1 MPANLTDNYV
11 ANTYKGVL
19 HVNGEEL
26 PDDARVQVYDGAGNK
41 TAIKLGI
48 NSVDCLSLSAQG
60 LTANDFKYPE
70 EPGAV
75 FNVLCQTSEN
85 VAGEVNT
92 LELRNIKDILCG
104 TPDAGLASY
113 SRESNSVVPIFN
125 IECGTVQGVED
136 VEITNITGAA
146 GGINRQSTGN
156 FNVSFISLTGGIV
169 KGLTLTPVS
178 LAPQPNL
185 LINAQGIINQR
196 ALYAANAVAG
206 AGINYGWNPKLY
218 FLDKWRTSHTFAE
231 WSYDTP
237 NVATIVVQPD
247 GWVSQIIEYRDI
259 VPGIHTLSWTGNATP
274 IILLHP
280 SNLPV
285 GTSSI
290 VTTGDIKSVTAII
303 PAGHNIQI
311 RFVNNGSGKTY
322 FSLPKFERGAIRTEF
337 DYRSFGSELLLC
349 QRYFCKTCP
358 YEFQPQQGRGGHIQS
373 QTIEPWARVLHNNGW
388 RFPITL
394 RTTPNAYVISPA
406 HLLLGHATVIYNSNK
421 DADLEVHAVPCF
433 IQEVSDGGISTLGII
448 GKELEK
454 GVMRAYLTEYV
465 ADADF

>member
-125 IECGTVQGVED
+125 IECGMVEGVED
-136 VEITNITGAA
+136 VEITNITSAA

-185 LINAQGIINQR
+185 LLNAQGIVNQR
-196 ALYAANAVAG
+196 QFTPGSDIVKV
-206 AGINYGWNPKLY
+206 WNPRRY
-218 FLDKWRTSHTFAE
+218 FLDRWRSNNGTSIS
-231 WSYDTP
+231 WRYDTP
-237 NVATIVVQPD
+237 NVVTI
-247 GWVSQIIEYRDI
+247 GASGGVSQTIEKINII
-259 VPGIHTLSWTGNATP
+259 PGIHTLSWRGNAVAT
-274 IILLHP
+274 ILRHGTAQAIATG
-280 SNLPV
+280 SGGTGEIKTITANLDANY
-285 GTSSI
+285 
-290 VTTGDIKSVTAII
+290 DIE
-303 PAGHNIQI
+303 I
-311 RFVNNGSGKTY
+311 RFTGGD
-322 FSLPKFERGAIRTEF
+322 FSLPKFERGSTRTEF
-337 DYRSFGSELLLC
+337 DYRNFGSELSLC
-349 QRYFCKTCP
+349 QRYFSKTYP
-358 YEFQPQQGRGGHIQS
+358 YATPPHTIQRS
-373 QTIEPWARVLHNNGW
+373 GAIHHHGTEPINPTSHNLQW
-388 RFPITL
+388 RFPAEQRQGNIVWSFSPFSIGEL
-394 RTTPNAYVISPA
+394 NRFAISGQLDNDP
-406 HLLLGHATVIYNSNK
+406 T
-421 DADLEVHAVPCF
+421 ADLNEHTCAV
-433 IQEVSDGGISTLGII
+433 SYSTNSVLSVNRKS
-448 GKELEK
+448 GKEDRYPPGE
-454 GVMRAYLTEYV
+454 MRLASAHFV
-465 ADADF
+465 ADGEF